1 MSATIYEFP
10 ARGRYAV
17 SSQPEQIKTV
27 MANYASSRNVKTV
40 VGQSWYHDEAIEAIE
55 AERAPKN

>member
-27 MANYASSRNVKTV
+27 MANYASSRTIKTV
-40 VGQSWYHDEAIEAIE
+40 VGQSWYHDEAIEA
-55 AERAPKN
+55 ERAPKN